1 MAVARQVHDGP
12 WHASGVLA
20 DGTYDALVVDA
31 GGDGD
36 ADAILLSLT
45 ITGGPAKGE
54 VVDVRAA
61 HLDHDPLDLLAMP
74 CILVVAGGEPTVVF
88 D

>member
-1 MAVARQVHDGP
+1 MAIARRLRDGI
-12 WHASGVLA
+12 WHASGVLV

-31 GGDGD
+31 DGD
-36 ADAILLSLT
+36 AHADAVVLT
-45 ITGGPAKGE
+45 LAITAGEAKGE
-54 VVDVRAA
+54 VVEVRAA
-61 HLDHDPLDLLAMP
+61 HLLHGGLDLLAMP